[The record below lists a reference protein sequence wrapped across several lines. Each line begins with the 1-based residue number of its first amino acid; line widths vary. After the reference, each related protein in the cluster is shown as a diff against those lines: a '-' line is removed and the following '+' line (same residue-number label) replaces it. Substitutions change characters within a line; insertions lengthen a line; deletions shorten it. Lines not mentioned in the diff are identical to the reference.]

1 MRNARRSEN
10 KKQNVKERGFIT
22 LDFIFA
28 MFLALGFAT
37 VFFAVATTLAL
48 VEAAQYVTYATSR
61 AYAAAHETENAQ
73 RELAIAKYN
82 EIMSKSAF
90 KRLLGQ
96 NWMKL
101 GEPNIGDF
109 SSEYPVANPD
119 DNTFVGVQ
127 IPMDAKLLHLRL
139 PFLGSTVEDSGVGK
153 ATLNSYLNR
162 EVSTTECREQFTR
175 MRYENIK
182 RLNGAYSAAPG
193 TQAKL
198 ITDNGC

>member
-1 MRNARRSEN
+1 MKNAKRSEN
-10 KKQNVKERGFIT
+10 KNHKVAERGFIT

-28 MFLALGFAT
+28 IFLALGFAT
-37 VFFAVATTLAL
+37 VFFAVAITLSL
-48 VEAAQYVTYATSR
+48 VEAAQYVTFATSR

-82 EIMSKSAF
+82 ELMAKSAF
-90 KRLLGQ
+90 KKFLGQ

-101 GEPNIGDF
+101 GDPNIGDF

-127 IPMDAKLLHLRL
+127 IPLDAKLLHLKL
-139 PFLGSTVEDSGVGK
+139 PFIGSTAEDSGVGK

-162 EVSTTECREQFTR
+162 EVSTTECREQFNQL
-175 MRYENIK
+175 RYENIK
-182 RLNGAYSAAPG
+182 RLSGPYSGAPG